1 MAIHRYYPHAYVVN
15 ASGVVIHDIGTYP
28 IYIAGFTGT
37 NQTFSGNNK
46 IADYQNYLSQ
56 HVEDDLEWGAS
67 GIVANSFPQNALMFY
82 RQLYAKLNVFWLPN
96 TSFASTDKI
105 KLVFPVTEDYLL
117 AVSGMGNSDAGHT
130 FKAYDKYN
138 HLLYNFNIDIPGSV
152 NRLNDPTYMANS
164 INGRLVSEDK
174 FTETGFDVAD
184 GVSIN
189 DYYVSGSEG
198 TSIYILK
205 QNGNYLYT
213 FLNRQ
218 TADVPPGPDP
228 GDDPYSPGG
237 YSDEDTTGGDQNFD
251 SEVITPTPLPTFSFA
266 DSGFCRIYKP
276 SLTELRALANYM
288 WTDDDFLT
296 TVVNHAKQLFE
307 DPMDSVISFSLVP
320 VVPPTSTPEQVK
332 VLFIP
337 VNGVTMH
344 PVTNQFVEVDCGTLS
359 LAREDNYGSALDF
372 NPYTKIDLYLPF
384 IGQVTL
390 DTDEVMYKTI
400 KCKYNVDVVTGMCV
414 ASISVM
420 TDLGE
425 SVLYQYAGHCGV
437 QMPLNSADFSGYVGA
452 IIGAAKMVAGLAAA
466 GAGAPSIGAGIIGGP
481 TSQTSSTITHK
492 EPDVTTIGGVT
503 SKVTGRNPATGRQVT
518 AGTTTRTPQ
527 EITRTYGDRTSTYS
541 TSPPSF
547 GELATRG
554 AVNTVDAVMGGK
566 LIIQHSG
573 GFTGNSGFI
582 AGATYP
588 YVIIKRPRQCRPE
601 NYAKYHGYPSM
612 IYMNLG
618 SVSGYTEVNE
628 IHLEGMSAT
637 NPELGEIAMLLK
649 SGVIL

>member
-1 MAIHRYYPHAYVVN
+1 MAIYAQRIENLMLRTSLGNRPFMCFEIFESDEGQDIYYKLFRGDIFTFPTPVAQNFVNNTTGVVN
-15 ASGVVIHDIGTYP
+15 TVWGSEVGEYTFEIYGVNHNATVKGTVAAGPPKQLGMTTINYPSDGVVTLQFNVNPVVYSGFFQIPLLPVFIKYGDRYRISYARVNCYYNGNTSELVGYIPPVSGVFGSCSVEYKSDFNFTVSLSASGVTLENYYTVGTDLV
-28 IYIAGFTGT
+28 
-37 NQTFSGNNK
+37 GN
-46 IADYQNYLSQ
+46 
-56 HVEDDLEWGAS
+56 
-67 GIVANSFPQNALMFY
+67 
-82 RQLYAKLNVFWLPN
+82 
-96 TSFASTDKI
+96 
-105 KLVFPVTEDYLL
+105 
-117 AVSGMGNSDAGHT
+117 AV
-130 FKAYDKYN
+130 
-138 HLLYNFNIDIPGSV
+138 P
-152 NRLNDPTYMANS
+152 
-164 INGRLVSEDK
+164 
-174 FTETGFDVAD
+174 
-184 GVSIN
+184 
-189 DYYVSGSEG
+189 
-198 TSIYILK
+198 
-205 QNGNYLYT
+205 
-213 FLNRQ
+213 
-218 TADVPPGPDP
+218 
-228 GDDPYSPGG
+228 DDPYAPGG
-237 YSDEDTTGGDQNFD
+237 DSGEGGGGGEQNFD
-251 SEVITPTPLPTFSFA
+251 PDVITPTPLPTFSFA

-276 SLTELRALANYM
+276 TLTELRALANYM

-296 TVVNHAKQLFE
+296 TVLNHAKQLLE
-307 DPMDSVISFSLVP
+307 DPMESVISFSLVP
-320 VVPPTSTPEQVK
+320 VVPPTSTPESVK

-337 VNGVTMH
+337 ITGVTMA

-359 LAREDNYGSALDF
+359 FAKEDGYGSALDF
-372 NPYTKIDLYLPF
+372 NPYTTIDLYLPF

-437 QMPLNSADFSGYVGA
+437 QMPLTSADFSGYVGA
-452 IIGAAKMVAGLAAA
+452 IIGATKMVAGLAAA
-466 GAGAPSIGAGIIGGP
+466 GAGAPAIGAGIVGGP
-481 TSQTSSTITHK
+481 TPQTSTTVTHR
-492 EPDVTTIGGVT
+492 EPDVTTIGGV
-503 SKVTGRNPATGRQVT
+503 SSRVTARNPATGRQVT
-518 AGTTTRTPQ
+518 AGTSERAPLD
-527 EITRTYGDRTSTYS
+527 ITRTYGDRTSQYS

-547 GELATRG
+547 GELATKG

-566 LIIQHSG
+566 MIIQHSG

-582 AGATYP
+582 AGVTYP
-588 YVIIKRPRQCRPE
+588 YAIIKRPRQCRPA